1 MNATTLAG
9 PSAIGDIITAWIA
22 RVSSPEATDWFRST
36 VRAISNGEKMAL
48 MKATGLAPRKLSKL
62 DLPADAPERIAL
74 ENVRPG
80 FDATG
85 ISIDQ
90 LGRIGFVLAAW
101 HNSDEEFA
109 QLFDD
114 ICRTAEINELV
125 AYYRGLPLYPGPE
138 RLLTRA
144 REGLRSGMKP
154 VFEAVAHR
162 SPYPREML
170 DEHAWNQMVLK
181 ALFVD
186 STLAPIQGI
195 DERGNRDLA
204 ETLIDYAHERWA
216 ARRPISVELWRCV
229 VPFTTGPECEALY
242 AQAVLLGDISS
253 SQTLR
258 TALDRNDSGHAGLV

>member
-1 MNATTLAG
+1 MNAISPAS
-9 PSAIGDIITAWIA
+9 PSAIGDTITAWIV
-22 RVSSPEATDWFRST
+22 RVSSPEAADWYRSM

-48 MKATGLAPRKLSKL
+48 MKATGLAPRKLGKL
-62 DLPADAPERIAL
+62 DLPSDAPERIAL

-85 ISIDQ
+85 ISVDQ

-101 HNSDEEFA
+101 HNSNEEFA
-109 QLFDD
+109 RLFDD

-144 REGLRSGMKP
+144 REGLRSGMRP

-170 DEHAWNQMVLK
+170 DEHSWNQMVLK

-186 STLAPIQGI
+186 STLTPIQGI
-195 DERGNRDLA
+195 DDRGNRDLA
-204 ETLIDYAHERWA
+204 ETLIDYARERWA
-216 ARRPISVELWRCV
+216 ARRPVSAELWRCV
-229 VPFTTGPECEALY
+229 VPFASSPELEALY
-242 AQAVLLGDISS
+242 AEAVLLGDISS
-253 SQTLR
+253 SQALR
-258 TALDRNDSGHAGLV
+258 AALDRTDP

>member
-1 MNATTLAG
+1 MSAGANTQTRSAATLG
-9 PSAIGDIITAWIA
+9 IIVEW
-22 RVSSPEATDWFRST
+22 VSRASIPDAAEWYRST
-36 VRAISNGEKMAL
+36 LRDIAGNGDVRTL
-48 MKATGLAPRKLSKL
+48 VKATGLAPRKLGKA
-62 DLPADAPERIAL
+62 DLSPDAPERRAL
-74 ENVRPG
+74 EKARAG

-85 ISIDQ
+85 LSMDQ

-101 HNSDEEFA
+101 RDSDEDFA
-109 QLFDD
+109 RLFDD

-125 AYYRGLPLYPGPE
+125 AYYRGLPLYPAPE
-138 RLLTRA
+138 LLLTRA

-162 SPYPREML
+162 SPYPFEML

-204 ETLIDYAHERWA
+204 GTLIDYARERWA
-216 ARRPISVELWRCV
+216 ARRPVSSELWRCV
-229 VPFTTGPECEALY
+229 VPFAGRPELETLHAEALR
-242 AQAVLLGDISS
+242 VEDVSS
-253 SQTLR
+253 SQALR
-258 TALDRNDSGHAGLV
+258 AALDRSGP

>member
-1 MNATTLAG
+1 M
-9 PSAIGDIITAWIA
+9 SADANKKARPAAIADIIVEWVS
-22 RVSSPEATDWFRST
+22 RVSTPEAAGWYRST
-36 VRAISNGEKMAL
+36 LRDIAGSGDVRTL
-48 MKATGLAPRKLSKL
+48 LKATGLTPRRLGKA
-62 DLPADAPERIAL
+62 DLPRDTPERGAL
-74 ENVRPG
+74 ETARAG

-85 ISIDQ
+85 LSIDQ

-101 HNSDEEFA
+101 DGSDEEFA
-109 QLFDD
+109 RLFDD

-162 SPYPREML
+162 SPYPFEML

-186 STLAPIQGI
+186 SQLAPIQGI

-204 ETLIDYAHERWA
+204 ETLIDYARERWA
-216 ARRPISVELWRCV
+216 ARRTVSAELWRCV
-229 VPFTTGPECEALY
+229 TPFAIGPELEALH
-242 AQAVLLGDISS
+242 AEALRAGDASS
-253 SQTLR
+253 SQALR
-258 TALDRNDSGHAGLV
+258 SALAIG